1 MKQYGVLVVDDSAF
15 MRRAISQIIES
26 DPELFVVGIARDGE
40 DAVEKVGRLQP
51 HLVTMDVEMPKMN
64 GIEALK
70 QIVNSSSVPVV
81 MLSSR
86 TGEGAKE
93 TLQALESGAV
103 DFFLKDHLLKKE
115 LDLHQV
121 QDFLARIKG
130 IAEARFPKAAQAAP
144 MPIAIRKNDRTSKN
158 VKTELLFIGCSTGG
172 PSALQAILPKFR
184 KDFPI
189 PIVVAQHMPP
199 GFTKHLAERFD
210 SLCELNVRE
219 AQPSQR
225 LQPGTIYIAP
235 SGFQTEFDKK
245 LDGSV
250 YFKVSNEEGD
260 QALYKPSID
269 VSLRSAAPIFTTGLL
284 AVILTGMG
292 VDGMKGSGEVKRFGG
307 HVFVEAEASC
317 IVYGMPKSV
326 MEAGHA
332 DGQFHLT
339 QMHQEIM
346 SFISTT

>member
-1 MKQYGVLVVDDSAF
+1 MKKYGVLVVDDSAF

-40 DAVEKVGRLQP
+40 DAVEKVSRLKP

-70 QIVNSSSVPVV
+70 QIMDSSPVPVV

-103 DFFLKDHLLKKE
+103 DFFLKDNLLKKE
-115 LDLHQV
+115 LDLNQV
-121 QDFLARIKG
+121 HDFLGRIKG
-130 IAEARFPKAAQAAP
+130 IVEASLSSSAQVVQVVLPKSE
-144 MPIAIRKNDRTSKN
+144 RKSSNE
-158 VKTELLFIGCSTGG
+158 KTDLLFIGCSTGG

-219 AQPSQR
+219 AQHEQP

-235 SGFQTEFDKK
+235 SGFQTEFEKR
-245 LDGSV
+245 LNGSV

-292 VDGMKGSGEVKRFGG
+292 VDGMKGSGDVKSFGG
-307 HVFVEAEASC
+307 HVFVESEASC
-317 IVYGMPKSV
+317 IVYGMPKAV

-332 DGQFHLT
+332 DGQFLLS
-339 QMHQEIM
+339 QMQQEIV
-346 SFISTT
+346 SFISMT